1 MSRRLDILIVD
12 DSEDDRELYSRF
24 MSSETDIDWRI
35 FEAET
40 GAKGLEIYRSHDIDC
55 VLLDYSLPGQDG
67 LEVLRE
73 FKGGSL
79 HVPIVILTGQ
89 GNEAIATEAMKNG
102 AQDYL
107 PKGSLTPEALVRSVC
122 NTVERVRM
130 LRRIE
135 EQQEARR
142 TFARMMAHDLKEP
155 LNVIRGMNRLIAE
168 AARENEPDEIPELSQ
183 RVDRAARRMTE
194 LIDTLR
200 KFEKAS
206 EGTFEFKPVAMDDMA
221 RDAIA
226 NLDTVIEARGA
237 EVVIGH
243 LPDVVACPPL
253 MVQLLQNLFANAIK
267 YCEAPSPRVQVY
279 GSDTRDAWEF
289 VIEDNGIGIPDEFRE
304 YIFEPLH
311 RLHGYDEYEGSGI
324 GLATCRKIV
333 QRHGGR
339 IWCRDASTGTAFHF
353 TISKTDVD
361 DRPGLAA

>member
-12 DSEDDRELYSRF
+12 DSEDDRELYPRF
-24 MSSETDIDWRI
+24 LRSEADIDWRI

-40 GAKGLEIYRSHDIDC
+40 GPEGLEIYRTRDIDC

-89 GNEAIATEAMKNG
+89 GNEAVATEAMKNG

-107 PKGSLTPEALVRSVC
+107 PKGNLTAEALVRSVC

-155 LNVIRGMNRLIAE
+155 LNVIRGMNRLIVE
-168 AARENEPDEIPELSQ
+168 AVDEDEPDEVAELTQ

-206 EGTFEFKPVAMDDMA
+206 EGTFEFKPVAMADMA

-226 NLDTVIEARGA
+226 NLETVIEDRGA
-237 EVVIGH
+237 EVTVGD
-243 LPDVVACPPL
+243 LPEVVACPPL
-253 MVQLLQNLFANAIK
+253 IVQLLQNLFANAIK
-267 YCEAPSPRVQVY
+267 YCDVPAPKIRVS
-279 GSDTRDAWEF
+279 GCDNGDAWEF

-311 RLHGYDEYEGSGI
+311 RLHRHDEYEGSGI

-353 TISKTDVD
+353 TISKTDAD